1 MNVDLR
7 KTNQLDQQSRNLK
20 HLNSAIS
27 RNWSGIATLGVIS
40 SVLLMA
46 RPLQAAEK
54 IILTYGPLQLSVKV
68 SSLETF
74 AKEGKIEK
82 DLEFYLGKTSQ
93 EQQAQFRKAL
103 LERADLSPV
112 LLSRFFYTQIGE
124 DILTRLGK
132 IITQERGINGDRG
145 LRAALVLAAFEPE
158 GLTLLNLFKKFPAN
172 MQFQGELML
181 GLAGAVEKVVKAT
194 EVFTNEIKQ
203 LSLQEAASAPS
214 TDFSKLP
221 DLRQPGTYEVQPK
234 QTWVLKDSS
243 RNRQFYV
250 DVYKPQK
257 LRAGKTPVVLFSHG
271 LASRPEDFAKRA
283 QHLVSYGYVVAL
295 PQHPGSDTKQ
305 TEALLKGYS
314 REIFDPNEFINRP
327 KDISYAIDELERRN
341 QSEFQGNLDLGAVG
355 VAGHS
360 FGGYTALAVAGA
372 EIDFQNLEKDCKR
385 QFGGLDTSL
394 LLQCRALSLPRQ
406 IYNFRDRRVS
416 AVFTENPV
424 NSSIF
429 GPTGL
434 SKIEIPV
441 FIAGGSYDPATPF
454 VFEQVRVFPWLT
466 TSNKYLAMS
475 EGQAHVDFSQLD
487 AGVQATIESVGQFTL
502 PSPDLITSYSNS
514 MSLAFFGTHIEKRE
528 DYKSY
533 LNSAYAAYLS
543 QDEKFKLSLISAT
556 SSDKLKQAID
566 SFKRKYN
573 VSPN

>member
-1 MNVDLR
+1 MNVGLR
-7 KTNQLDQQSRNLK
+7 KTNRLDQQSRDLK
-20 HLNSAIS
+20 QLNPAIS
-27 RNWSGIATLGVIS
+27 PNWSSIATLGVLS
-40 SVLLMA
+40 SVLLTA
-46 RPLQAAEK
+46 SPVRAAEK
-54 IILTYGPLQLSVKV
+54 IFLTYGPLQLSVKV

-74 AKEGKIEK
+74 AKEGKIEQ
-82 DLEFYLGKTSQ
+82 DLEFYLGKASQ

-103 LERADLSPV
+103 LERADVSPV

-132 IITQERGINGDRG
+132 IITQERGINGNRG
-145 LRAALVLAAFEPE
+145 LRATLVLAAFEPE
-158 GLTLLNLFKKFPAN
+158 GLTLLNFFKKFPTN

-181 GLAGAVEKVVKAT
+181 GLSGAIEKVVKAT

-203 LSLQEAASAPS
+203 LSLQETASAPS

-221 DLRQPGTYEVQPK
+221 DLRQPGTFEVQPK
-234 QTWVLKDSS
+234 QRWVLKDSS

-257 LRAGKTPVVLFSHG
+257 LRSGKTPVVIFSHG

-283 QHLVSYGYVVAL
+283 QHLVSYGYVVAI

-305 TEALLKGYS
+305 AEALLKGYS
-314 REIFDPNEFINRP
+314 REIFDLKEFINRP

-341 QSEFQGNLDLGAVG
+341 QSEFQGQLDLESVG

-372 EIDFQNLEKDCKR
+372 EINFDNLEKDCKR

-394 LLQCRALSLPRQ
+394 LLQCRALALPRQ
-406 IYNFRDRRVS
+406 TYSFRDRRVS

-429 GPTGL
+429 GPAGL

-441 FIAGGSYDPATPF
+441 FIAGGNYDPATPF

-466 TSNKYLAMS
+466 TPNKYLAMS

-487 AGVQATIESVGQFTL
+487 AGVQATIESVGHFTL
-502 PSPDLITSYSNS
+502 PSPDLIASYSNAV
-514 MSLAFFGTHIEKRE
+514 SLAFFGTYIEKRE
-528 DYKSY
+528 DYKLY
-533 LNSAYAAYLS
+533 LQSAYAAYLS
-543 QDEKFKLSLISAT
+543 QDEKFKLSLISAV
-556 SSDKLKQAID
+556 SSDKLNQSID

-573 VSPN
+573 VNP